1 MKFLT
6 VRELREQTSK
16 IWKDLPEQ
24 KEMVITRN
32 GHPVAVLSSVTD
44 QDLEESLEAYRRVR
58 AQMAVTVL
66 QKESIRSGTDGIS
79 MKEIN
84 AEIREVR
91 KQRSECR

>member
-24 KEMVITRN
+24 REMVITKN

-58 AQMAVTVL
+58 AQMAVAAL
-66 QKESIRSGTDGIS
+66 QKESIRSGTDGIG
-79 MKEIN
+79 MEEID
-84 AEIREVR
+84 AERGKVR
-91 KQRSECR
+91 KQRSEC

>member
-58 AQMAVTVL
+58 AQMAVTEL
-66 QKESIRSGTDGIS
+66 QKESIRSGTDGIG
-79 MKEIN
+79 MKEID
-84 AEIREVR
+84 AEIRKVR
-91 KQRSECR
+91 KQRSEC

>member
-6 VRELREQTSK
+6 VRELREQTSR

-44 QDLEESLEAYRRVR
+44 QDLEDSLEAYRRVR
-58 AQMAVTVL
+58 AQMAVTAL
-66 QKESIRSGTDGIS
+66 QKESIQSGTDDIG
-79 MKEIN
+79 MKEID
-84 AEIREVR
+84 AEIGKVR
-91 KQRSECR
+91 KKRSEC

>member
-24 KEMVITRN
+24 KETVITRN

-66 QKESIRSGTDGIS
+66 QKESILSGTDGIG
-79 MKEIN
+79 MKEID
-84 AEIREVR
+84 AEIRKVR
-91 KQRSECR
+91 KKRSEC

>member
-6 VRELREQTSK
+6 VRELREQTSR

-44 QDLEESLEAYRRVR
+44 QDLEDSLEAYRRVR
-58 AQMAVTVL
+58 AQMAVTAL
-66 QKESIRSGTDGIS
+66 QKESIQSGADGIG
-79 MKEIN
+79 MKEID
-84 AEIREVR
+84 AEIGKVR
-91 KQRSECR
+91 KKRSEC

>member
-6 VRELREQTSK
+6 VRELREQTSR

-44 QDLEESLEAYRRVR
+44 QDLEDSLEAYRRVR
-58 AQMAVTVL
+58 AQMAVTAL
-66 QKESIRSGTDGIS
+66 QKESIQSGTDGIGI
-79 MKEIN
+79 KEID
-84 AEIREVR
+84 AEIGKVR
-91 KQRSECR
+91 KKRSEC

>member
-58 AQMAVTVL
+58 AQMAVTAL
-66 QKESIRSGTDGIS
+66 QKESIRSGNDGIG
-79 MKEIN
+79 MKEID
-84 AEIREVR
+84 AEIRKVR
-91 KQRSECR
+91 KQRSEC

>member
-44 QDLEESLEAYRRVR
+44 QDLEDSLEAYRRVR
-58 AQMAVTVL
+58 AQMAVTAL
-66 QKESIRSGTDGIS
+66 QKESIQSGTDGIG
-79 MKEIN
+79 MKEID
-84 AEIREVR
+84 AEIGKVR
-91 KQRSECR
+91 KKRSEC

>member
-58 AQMAVTVL
+58 AQMAVTEL
-66 QKESIRSGTDGIS
+66 QKESNRSGTDGIG
-79 MKEIN
+79 MKEID
-84 AEIREVR
+84 AEIRKVR
-91 KQRSECR
+91 KQRSEC

>member
-6 VRELREQTSK
+6 VRELREQTSQV
-16 IWKDLPEQ
+16 WKDLPEQ

-58 AQMAVTVL
+58 AQMAVAAL
-66 QKESIRSGTDGIS
+66 QTESIRSGTDGIG
-79 MKEIN
+79 MEEID
-84 AEIREVR
+84 AEIGKVR
-91 KQRSECR
+91 KQRSEC